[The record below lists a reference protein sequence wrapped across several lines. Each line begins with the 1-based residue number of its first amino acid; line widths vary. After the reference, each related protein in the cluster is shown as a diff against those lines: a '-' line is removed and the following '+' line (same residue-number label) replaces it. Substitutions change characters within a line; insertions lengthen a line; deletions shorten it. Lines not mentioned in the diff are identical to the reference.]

1 MAAKK
6 KTPKSPKGAIALVPE
21 SKPRPSTPQK
31 SPQKSRTK
39 PKPQPRRPP
48 PAPRRKSGKN
58 LFFSTLLTSC
68 LIYSL
73 YQYIWTCPKDGSDT
87 RLICDIGDH
96 TLDIIEPPLYD
107 AYDNY
112 IEPYYAE
119 YLSPYVGKATPH
131 ITLAYNRYVYP
142 SYTYAV
148 TQFEQHGRP
157 QLVKVQKAAQAQYT
171 RSIAPHVKVLEAK
184 GWKLYDAYLADWV
197 ATGREAYGAYAPVAQ
212 KYAKQGYDFAL
223 EQAHPYY
230 IAALP
235 YLKTVWTQ
243 GIETAGWV
251 GVEGKGWV
259 ARRWGMHVEPQL
271 WRIQERLGLRGF
283 AKNATPVKESEPTP
297 RHHSNPNAS
306 SSDIRPDSN
315 IETEDR
321 RPPAEAPNGQD
332 GEEPVAKSSAEQI
345 QAAREKVEGDLAAW
359 ATKFEEAA
367 TTASNTVTRELNI
380 LCEKVMKEQTPIST
394 DLLKT
399 LDDGVAREFFNFE
412 DGVLKLLDSPAEHK
426 YVMVGYEGLV
436 GRTNSDLKRRYAQIA
451 EHTETFL
458 MDTYQNTAK
467 IVDAALADMDQVHD
481 LGMQELGMKW
491 AWMDGITYKDWARY
505 HDLKKD
511 FPALKTKVIRSG
523 QGHKGLREV
532 TDYAKSINDAATEVF
547 NVAKAEIAKLEKQA
561 RKRLE
566 DAGVEK
572 EKKATSAGA
581 NADAAKNENDG
592 KEVPQSDGKEVPE
605 PRGRKE
611 DPSEPAKDESNLPP
625 DQGQKQSEQQEA
637 PEAPL
642 EQQAEKLPE
651 PESQLEPESETEVEA
666 EGSNPEA
673 EAPQRES
680 GIESEAGHPEP
691 EAQQPESEPEPEAR
705 QPEPE
710 AQAAPAEPA
719 AQVEAE
725 PAEPEAQRPEPEEA
739 QPEPPAAE
747 EEPVPEPQTE
757 KEPVLQTEQPEP
769 QAEPPAAAAA
779 QPEPDSEPESKSKP
793 DSQETEA
800 AASSGA
806 AASEP
811 AEESPVVAAQHQ
823 EPKIQ
828 KDEL

>member
-592 KEVPQSDGKEVPE
+592 KEVPQSDGKETKDRSSPSSKKPPKPPSNNKPKNSQSQNHNSNQNQK
-605 PRGRKE
+605 PRSK
-611 DPSEPAKDESNLPP
+611 PK
-625 DQGQKQSEQQEA
+625 GQT
-637 PEAPL
+637 P
-642 EQQAEKLPE
+642 KLKPHSA
-651 PESQLEPESETEVEA
+651 SQ
-666 EGSNPEA
+666 GSNRKPDTQSQKPNNQSQSQNQKPGSPSQKPRQH
-673 EAPQRES
+673 PQNPPLKSRPS
-680 GIESEAGHPEP
+680 QQNPKPSDPNQKKRNPSPPPQKRSPSQNPKLKKSPSSKPNSPNLKPNHP
-691 EAQQPESEPEPEAR
+691 QQQRPSPNQIPNQNQNQNQTPKKLKPR
-705 QPEPE
+705 
-710 AQAAPAEPA
+710 PA
-719 AQVEAE
+719 AV
-725 PAEPEAQRPEPEEA
+725 
-739 QPEPPAAE
+739 PP
-747 EEPVPEPQTE
+747 PQNPL
-757 KEPVLQTEQPEP
+757 KNHP
-769 QAEPPAAAAA
+769 
-779 QPEPDSEPESKSKP
+779 
-793 DSQETEA
+793 
-800 AASSGA
+800 
-806 AASEP
+806 
-811 AEESPVVAAQHQ
+811 
-823 EPKIQ
+823 
-828 KDEL
+828 